1 VDVLPVIVV
10 VVGGVR
16 LLLPPLLRAR
26 GYALLLVC
34 GRLAGWCKAGGE

>member
-1 VDVLPVIVV
+1 MDVLPIVVVV

-26 GYALLLVC
+26 GYGTVIGLWVISRLV
-34 GRLAGWCKAGGE
+34 